1 MPSMKLKDIYDIID
15 AAAPFVLSKEY
26 IQRGM
31 HDNSGLLLDC
41 GKDITGVLFSLDL
54 TPEAVDKAT
63 KCGANLIVTHHPAIW
78 DGVMRITEADAP
90 ALYGCVKAGI
100 SVISAH
106 LNLDA
111 AKGGIDESLMLGLGG
126 KEPIAVME
134 ELSCGGYGRVYDVPP
149 MPLDGFAARARETFD
164 TDKLAVYGEGT
175 VRRVASFCG
184 GGFSFAAIAFALEH
198 GADTLVTSDGK
209 HHIILDAVGKGLNV
223 LHFTHYASE
232 NFGFSRFAERI
243 KNKIGLPCT
252 FYTDRR
258 FL

>member
-1 MPSMKLKDIYDIID
+1 MKLKDIYEIID
-15 AAAPFVLSKEY
+15 GAAPFVLSKEY
-26 IQRGM
+26 IERGM

-41 GKDITGVLFSLDL
+41 GRDIKGVLFSLDL
-54 TPEAVDKAT
+54 SVNAVEEAIKR
-63 KCGANLIVTHHPAIW
+63 GANLIVTHHPAIW
-78 DGVMRITEADAP
+78 EGVMRITPTDTP
-90 ALYGCVKAGI
+90 ALYACVKEGI

-149 MPLDGFAARARETFD
+149 APLGKFAARARETFD
-164 TDKLAVYGEGT
+164 TERLAVYGERE

-184 GGFSFAAIAFALEH
+184 GGFSYAAIAFALRH

-209 HHIILDAVGKGLNV
+209 HHIITEAVEKGLNV

-232 NFGFSRFAERI
+232 NYGFSRFAERI
-243 KNKIGLPCT
+243 ENKIGLPCV

-258 FL
+258 YL

>member
-1 MPSMKLKDIYDIID
+1 MKLKEIYDIVD
-15 AAAPFVLSKEY
+15 GVAPFVLSKEY
-26 IQRGM
+26 IQKGM

-54 TPEAVDKAT
+54 TPEAVGEAKRR
-63 KCGANLIVTHHPAIW
+63 GANLIITHHPAIW
-78 DGVMRITEADAP
+78 EGVMRITEADTP
-90 ALYGCVKAGI
+90 ALFACVKEGI
-100 SVISAH
+100 SIISAH

-111 AKGGIDESLMLGLGG
+111 AKGGIDESLMFGLGG
-126 KEPIAVME
+126 TEPIAVME
-134 ELSCGGYGRVYDVPP
+134 QLSCGGYGRVYDVEGA
-149 MPLDGFAARARETFD
+149 PLGEFAARARAVFD
-164 TDKLAVYGEGT
+164 TEKLAVYGEGE

-184 GGFSFAAIAFALEH
+184 GGFSYAAIAFALEH

-209 HHIILDAVGKGLNV
+209 HHIILEAVEKGLNV

-232 NFGFSRFAERI
+232 NYGFTRFAETI
-243 KNKIGLPCT
+243 ETKIGLPCA